1 MVLTSPRRTV
11 VPSPWLRLASTS
23 YCEAPWRRASSSAK
37 AAMSWSNGEESVA
50 STACGIRVPLGSGEM
65 GQNLILAAA
74 SAEPFEP
81 RPVTTNTPDEFPE
94 DDASGRPSKSE
105 RKRAA
110 HAAQDLGEELI
121 RLRDAELDALGL
133 PERLSD
139 AIREAR
145 HLKSR
150 AAGARQRQYIGK
162 LMRDIDPAPIRAT
175 LAARSER
182 DALETQLFKRAEDWR
197 ERLISEGETALDE
210 LARLRPG
217 LDHQE

>member
-1 MVLTSPRRTV
+1 
-11 VPSPWLRLASTS
+11 
-23 YCEAPWRRASSSAK
+23 
-37 AAMSWSNGEESVA
+37 
-50 STACGIRVPLGSGEM
+50 M
-65 GQNLILAAA
+65 GQNFSLAAA
-74 SAEPFEP
+74 STEPFEP
-81 RPVTTNTPDEFPE
+81 SPVTANTPDDFPE
-94 DDASGRPSKSE
+94 DEAPGRPSKSE

-217 LDHQE
+217 LDHQEWSRRLGAVRRERSTGLKSGTVGPAGRELFRALRALLDDGTGAQRGRMPTLRR